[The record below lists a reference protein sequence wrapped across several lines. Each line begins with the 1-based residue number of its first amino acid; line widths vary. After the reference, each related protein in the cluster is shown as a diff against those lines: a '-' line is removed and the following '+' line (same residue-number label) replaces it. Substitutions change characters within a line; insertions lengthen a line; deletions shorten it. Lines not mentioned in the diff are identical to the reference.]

1 MDVDMKRRPKDDHY
15 CQQVQ
20 GSLAD
25 IGNGTLCARSTEA
38 GGKPGDGDAPATDSE
53 SQKDP
58 IERDPAVRSHVR
70 MGWDSVRRP

>member
-1 MDVDMKRRPKDDHY
+1 MKRRPKDDHY

-20 GSLAD
+20 GGLAD
-25 IGNGTLCARSTEA
+25 IGNGTLCARAPEA
-38 GGKPGDGDAPATDSE
+38 GGEPDHSDAPAADRE

-58 IERDPAVRSHVR
+58 IEPDSAARSHVR